1 MLNCSIGIMAYNEEA
16 NIGNLLDALLSQKTD
31 ICEIKEIYVVASG
44 CKDRTEDIV
53 RDYSLKDG
61 RIKLLV
67 QPRREGKA
75 SAINLFLS
83 VSQGEIIIL
92 ESADTIPEVHTIEN
106 MITPFWDPL
115 TGMTGGRPVPVDRSD
130 DFLGFTVNLLWRLH
144 HMISL
149 DNPKMGELVA
159 FRNVL
164 KEIPI
169 DTATDE
175 ASIEAIIIN
184 SGYRIKYA
192 ENAIVYNKGPENLR
206 DFISQRRRIAAGHL
220 YVSKT
225 QNRSVSTSSVRN
237 ILIPLLKNLR
247 WSAKELVWT
256 LGGVTLEAC
265 CRLLGYYDFYI
276 KKRNPYVWD
285 IAASTKKLKRTLN

>member
-53 RDYSLKDG
+53 KDYSKKDG

-92 ESADTIPEVHTIEN
+92 ESADTLPAPDTIEK
-106 MITPFWDPL
+106 IATPFSEPAV
-115 TGMTGGRPVPVDRSD
+115 GMTGGRPVPVDKPD
-130 DFLGFTVNLLWRLH
+130 NFLGFTVNLLWRLH

-149 DNPKMGELVA
+149 DHPKMGELIA
-159 FRNVL
+159 FRNIV
-164 KEIPI
+164 KDIPV

-175 ASIEAIIIN
+175 ASIEAIVQ
-184 SGYRIKYA
+184 SAGYKLKYA
-192 ENAIVYNKGPENLR
+192 ENAVVYNKGPESVKE
-206 DFISQRRRIAAGHL
+206 FIKQRRRIAAGHQ
-220 YVSKT
+220 YVCRT
-225 QNRSVSTSSVRN
+225 QRHSVSTTSLTH
-237 ILIPLLKNLR
+237 ILKPLLKDLK
-247 WSAKELVWT
+247 WSPKGLIWT
-256 LGGVTLEAC
+256 FGAVALEAW
-265 CRLLGYYDFYI
+265 CRLLGYYDFHV

-285 IAASTKKLKRTLN
+285 IAASTKKLKGSLD